1 MAERKTIYRWW
12 FVWDYDKEEK
22 WLNDMASQGWVLV
35 SVGFLRYTF
44 ERCEPE
50 EYIIRLEMRI
60 GDNDYISFME
70 ETGAEYIGRCFQ
82 WMFFRRRSEYGA
94 FDIMSDIDSKLTH
107 LSRIYKMLIAI
118 GVLNLFIGMM
128 DSINLAGRY
137 GWINLLCSTLLMYA
151 AGRIKGRI
159 DYLENERMLRE

>member
-1 MAERKTIYRWW
+1 MTERKTIYKLW

-22 WLNDMASQGWVLV
+22 WLNEMARQGWALV
-35 SVGFLRYTF
+35 SVGFLRFTF

-50 EYIIRLEMRI
+50 EYIIRLEMRMA
-60 GDNDYISFME
+60 DDDYISFME
-70 ETGAEYIGRCFQ
+70 ETGAEFIGRYFQ
-82 WMFFRRRSEYGA
+82 WVYFRRRSELGA
-94 FDIMSDIDSKLTH
+94 FDIMSDLDSKHDH

-118 GVLNLFIGMM
+118 GMLNLFIGILN
-128 DSINLAGRY
+128 SLNLGRF
-137 GWINLLCSTLLMYA
+137 GWLNLICSTLIMYG

>member
-1 MAERKTIYRWW
+1 MAERKTIYKLW

-22 WLNDMASQGWVLV
+22 WLNEMARQGWVLV
-35 SVGFLRYTF
+35 SVGFLRFTF

-50 EYIIRLEMRI
+50 EYIIRTEMRI
-60 GDNDYISFME
+60 ADDDYISFME

-82 WMFFRRRSEYGA
+82 WIYFRRRSELGA
-94 FDIMSDIDSKLTH
+94 FDILSDLDSKLDH
-107 LSRIYKMLIAI
+107 LSKIYKTLIAI
-118 GVLNLFIGMM
+118 GMANLSIGILNSLNLGRFGWV
-128 DSINLAGRY
+128 NL
-137 GWINLLCSTLLMYA
+137 ICSTVIMYG

>member
-1 MAERKTIYRWW
+1 MTERKTIYKLW

-22 WLNDMASQGWVLV
+22 WLNEMARQGWVLV
-35 SVGFLRYTF
+35 SVGFLRFTF

-50 EYIIRLEMRI
+50 EYIIRLEMRMA
-60 GDNDYISFME
+60 DDDYISFME
-70 ETGAEYIGRCFQ
+70 ETGAEFIGRYFQ
-82 WMFFRRRSEYGA
+82 WVYFRRRSELGA
-94 FDIMSDIDSKLTH
+94 FDIMSDLDSKHDH

-118 GVLNLFIGMM
+118 GMLNLFIGILN
-128 DSINLAGRY
+128 SLSLGRFGWLNL
-137 GWINLLCSTLLMYA
+137 ICSTLIMYG